1 MITQSIPLFA
11 VIIVMTVIQI
21 TIVMILNQKARI
33 KVKNY
38 IADQSALQARMV
50 ETLTNIQQI
59 RCMRIENMLS
69 DSLKQD
75 YKHLIKRL
83 RERVQISDIMESV
96 VGAFS
101 IASSLILY
109 VIGGYLV
116 CDNGLELGT
125 LIAFVTLAGYFTG
138 PFQTLSL
145 VVPQINVLKETMIRL
160 KELMN
165 YKSNRKMVLSILIHL
180 SLWKCS
186 K

>member
-1 MITQSIPLFA
+1 MWLLLFLRNNDDN
-11 VIIVMTVIQI
+11 TVN
-21 TIVMILNQKARI
+21 TIVCSYNSNDCYTDNNSNDFKSKARI

-96 VGAFS
+96 VGLFNS
-101 IASSLILY
+101 FFIDTLRYRRIL
-109 VIGGYLV
+109 
-116 CDNGLELGT
+116 GL
-125 LIAFVTLAGYFTG
+125 
-138 PFQTLSL
+138 
-145 VVPQINVLKETMIRL
+145 
-160 KELMN
+160 
-165 YKSNRKMVLSILIHL
+165 
-180 SLWKCS
+180 
-186 K
+186 

>member
-1 MITQSIPLFA
+1 
-11 VIIVMTVIQI
+11 
-21 TIVMILNQKARI
+21 
-33 KVKNY
+33 
-38 IADQSALQARMV
+38 
-50 ETLTNIQQI
+50 
-59 RCMRIENMLS
+59 MRIENMLS

-116 CDNGLELGT
+116 CDNRLELGT

-165 YKSNRKMVLSILIHL
+165 YKSNRKNGTQHINSFESMEMQQVTFSYYGSTKPDVENVSMMLKEGEKIAFVGSSGSGKTTITKLLLNVFLII
-180 SLWKCS
+180 KDTF
-186 K
+186 

>member
-1 MITQSIPLFA
+1 
-11 VIIVMTVIQI
+11 
-21 TIVMILNQKARI
+21 
-33 KVKNY
+33 
-38 IADQSALQARMV
+38 MV

-83 RERVQISDIMESV
+83 RERVQIVILWSRWW
-96 VGAFS
+96 GFS

-116 CDNGLELGT
+116 CDNRLELGT

-138 PFQTLSL
+138 S
-145 VVPQINVLKETMIRL
+145 I
-160 KELMN
+160 
-165 YKSNRKMVLSILIHL
+165 SNSIFGGT
-180 SLWKCS
+180 SN
-186 K
+186 